1 MEHGETRRY
10 HFYVRICT
18 INKKITLHFWA
29 FLAEVGQWNRMLVNV
44 HQNGRVRCNSLIIIV
59 QFVMMCYVIQFNSK
73 RNVYVAKKYHVQ
85 PKALIPVLTLSTNAN
100 SVS

>member
-1 MEHGETRRY
+1 MIFFLCAY
-10 HFYVRICT
+10 LYNKQKNYV
-18 INKKITLHFWA
+18 A

-59 QFVMMCYVIQFNSK
+59 QFVTMCYVIQFNSK

>member
-1 MEHGETRRY
+1 
-10 HFYVRICT
+10 
-18 INKKITLHFWA
+18 
-29 FLAEVGQWNRMLVNV
+29 MLVNV

-59 QFVMMCYVIQFNSK
+59 QFVTMCYVIQFNSK

-85 PKALIPVLTLSTNAN
+85 PNALIPVLTLSKNAN